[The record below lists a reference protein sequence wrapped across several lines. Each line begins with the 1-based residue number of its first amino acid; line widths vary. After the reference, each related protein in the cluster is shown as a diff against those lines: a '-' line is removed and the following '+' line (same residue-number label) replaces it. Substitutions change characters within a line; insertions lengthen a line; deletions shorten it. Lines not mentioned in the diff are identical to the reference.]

1 MGKPTTLRGLHAPA
15 IALRLYTLCCDAPDD
30 VEVTGIV
37 RAQWRPL
44 FPGARCD
51 GTLAI
56 KACHVRSI
64 NSRHRAVA
72 APPESLQEQ
81 FR

>member
-1 MGKPTTLRGLHAPA
+1 MITISCLVLFLKTTPPV
-15 IALRLYTLCCDAPDD
+15 ALSDD
-30 VEVTGIV
+30 IEVVGVV

-51 GTLAI
+51 GTLTI
-56 KACHVRSI
+56 KACNVRSI
-64 NSRHRAVA
+64 NSRHRAVM
-72 APPESLQEQ
+72 APPEGLQEQ